1 MKISRFHKVSNIMQP
16 QFKTCVVFCLYI
28 ILCLVHCIVL
38 QGVYYLSSTGQ
49 ATIRLYHIYIKTRCL
64 CSIVKLPIEMAGCQF
79 DRRQYFLPI
88 LTNYRTRGQI
98 ILITPSSFLLR
109 MPGFTVRKIG
119 YSDSTLPILTATAT
133 NVCYYTQAEK
143 VMKTYHMSSLLSLPE
158 YGESN
163 TNAI

>member
-1 MKISRFHKVSNIMQP
+1 MTMIFFDLTLSTTLTCYITVHRAGSQL
-16 QFKTCVVFCLYI
+16 KTQKKEILNVFAL
-28 ILCLVHCIVL
+28 
-38 QGVYYLSSTGQ
+38 
-49 ATIRLYHIYIKTRCL
+49 CL

-133 NVCYYTQAEK
+133 NVYRYVFGCFK
-143 VMKTYHMSSLLSLPE
+143 MVLCH
-158 YGESN
+158 N
-163 TNAI
+163 

>member
-1 MKISRFHKVSNIMQP
+1 
-16 QFKTCVVFCLYI
+16 
-28 ILCLVHCIVL
+28 
-38 QGVYYLSSTGQ
+38 
-49 ATIRLYHIYIKTRCL
+49 
-64 CSIVKLPIEMAGCQF
+64 MAGCQF

-133 NVCYYTQAEK
+133 NVHSYYDKQ
-143 VMKTYHMSSLLSLPE
+143 
-158 YGESN
+158 N
-163 TNAI
+163 

>member
-1 MKISRFHKVSNIMQP
+1 MAVKVCLLNKITFVVVGDIYSRHMFPTLGTSQ
-16 QFKTCVVFCLYI
+16 
-28 ILCLVHCIVL
+28 CIVGCL
-38 QGVYYLSSTGQ
+38 LFVIDIEVGPGQ

-119 YSDSTLPILTATAT
+119 CSDSILPILTATTT

-143 VMKTYHMSSLLSLPE
+143 VMKTYHMLSLLSLLSLW
-158 YGESN
+158 GK
-163 TNAI
+163 